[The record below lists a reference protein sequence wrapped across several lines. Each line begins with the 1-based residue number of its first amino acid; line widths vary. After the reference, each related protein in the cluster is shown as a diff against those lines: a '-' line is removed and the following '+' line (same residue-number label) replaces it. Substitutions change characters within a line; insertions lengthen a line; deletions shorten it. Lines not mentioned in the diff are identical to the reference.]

1 LAGFGLGIIFCQQ
14 NRRRLGRNFWQWHQ
28 VLNLEKVGWTCHAER
43 TLGLAG
49 QMQLWGE
56 LRGADRL
63 QYEETGRRQIG
74 MML

>member
-1 LAGFGLGIIFCQQ
+1 M
-14 NRRRLGRNFWQWHQ
+14 RRSAPG
-28 VLNLEKVGWTCHAER
+28 
-43 TLGLAG
+43 AG

-56 LRGADRL
+56 LRGVGRL

>member
-1 LAGFGLGIIFCQQ
+1 MDVPC
-14 NRRRLGRNFWQWHQ
+14 
-28 VLNLEKVGWTCHAER
+28 ER

-63 QYEETGRRQIG
+63 QYEETGRRQIE
-74 MML
+74 MMR